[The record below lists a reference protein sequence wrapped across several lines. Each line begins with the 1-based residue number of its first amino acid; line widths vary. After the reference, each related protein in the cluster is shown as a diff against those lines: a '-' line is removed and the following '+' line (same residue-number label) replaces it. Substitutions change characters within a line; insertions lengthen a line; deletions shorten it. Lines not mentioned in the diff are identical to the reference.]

1 MHTKMTDN
9 LEVSI
14 RAGGPETAVI
24 LLHGFGANMH
34 DLAPLA
40 DALDPLQ
47 QKTWYFPNGI
57 LQIPLSPMY
66 DARAWAM
73 LNLQAFDQAIKQN
86 RFREY
91 LSSQSEQLLK
101 PSKLVADFVKSIAD
115 KHQKIYIGGFSQ
127 GAILA
132 LDIALSMQR
141 EWAGLILLST
151 TFAAEKRWQEFLQN
165 EKRVF
170 RIFQSHGVNDT
181 VLPFGEAKALSE
193 NLQQHGHDIAF
204 HEFAGG
210 HEIPQPV
217 LMQLLQ
223 FITS

>member
-1 MHTKMTDN
+1 MHTKTTDN
-9 LEVSI
+9 LEISVRSG
-14 RAGGPETAVI
+14 APETAVI

-40 DALDPLQ
+40 DVLDPMQ

-73 LNLQAFDQAIKQN
+73 LNLQAFDQAIKQK
-86 RFREY
+86 RFRDY
-91 LSSQSEQLLK
+91 LSEQSEQLLK
-101 PSKLVADFVKSIAD
+101 PCQMVSDFVESIAP
-115 KHQKIYIGGFSQ
+115 KHQRIYIGGFSQ

-132 LDIALSMQR
+132 LDVALSMQR

-165 EKRVF
+165 EKRVL
-170 RIFQSHGVNDT
+170 RIFQSHGLSDT
-181 VLPFGEAKALSE
+181 VLPFGEAKALYE
-193 NLQQHGHDIAF
+193 NLQSHGHNIAF

-210 HEIPQPV
+210 HEIPPAT
-217 LMQLLQ
+217 LKELNL
-223 FITS
+223 FLR

>member
-1 MHTKMTDN
+1 MHTKMSEN
-9 LEVSI
+9 LEISI
-14 RAGGPETAVI
+14 RNGEPETAVI

-40 DALDPLQ
+40 DALDPMQ

-86 RFREY
+86 RFRDHLAKEFY
-91 LSSQSEQLLK
+91 QMQKAAKIIS
-101 PSKLVADFVKSIAD
+101 DFVESIAA

-132 LDIALSMQR
+132 LDVALSLKR
-141 EWAGLILLST
+141 DWAGVILLST

-165 EKRVF
+165 DKRHL
-170 RIFQSHGVNDT
+170 RIFQSHGVQDA
-181 VLPFGEAKALSE
+181 VLPFDEAKALYQ

-210 HEIPQPV
+210 HEIPDDV
-217 LMQLLQ
+217 LQKLKIFLQ
-223 FITS
+223 